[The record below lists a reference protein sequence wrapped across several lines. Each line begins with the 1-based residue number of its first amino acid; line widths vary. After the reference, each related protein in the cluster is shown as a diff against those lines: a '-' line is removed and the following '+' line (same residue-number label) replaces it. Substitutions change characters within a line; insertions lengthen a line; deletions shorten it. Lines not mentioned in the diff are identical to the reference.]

1 MREESEQNPQDAG
14 RCQPAS
20 EPSAEPSHLLKP
32 QGPTHTLTWSVDPP
46 GGSDSCPAICPLAAQ
61 LACLAPSIW
70 TSGQKLH
77 QDREPPPSPGPGGC
91 TGVGGELRL
100 ALCSSMCVG
109 GGWSLPSWS
118 QDSGKGLDKPPAPCP
133 GAPVYHEIQGA

>member
-1 MREESEQNPQDAG
+1 MRNRSKTPSDAG

-46 GGSDSCPAICPLAAQ
+46 CPAICPLAAQ

-91 TGVGGELRL
+91 TGVGGGGTEAGPLL
-100 ALCSSMCVG
+100 IYVCW

-133 GAPVYHEIQGA
+133 GAPVYQEIQGA